1 MNRLLLNFIYLVML
15 IEIFLFRKAIPL
27 CENEGIYIRDTQSG
41 AVSSYLGHIQQYFVV
56 GSI

>member
-1 MNRLLLNFIYLVML
+1 ML

-41 AVSSYLGHIQQYFVV
+41 AVSSYLGHVQKYFVV
-56 GSI
+56 RSI